1 MGRTTNHSIET
12 ALVREKAEQLSNGQL
27 ADEILRCKRGV
38 SVGANKSAR
47 DRFARRLTVMETE
60 ANHRMNGGTR

>member
-12 ALVREKAEQLSNGQL
+12 ALVREKAERLTNGQL
-27 ADEILRCKRGV
+27 ADEIQRCKRGIQI
-38 SVGANKSAR
+38 GANKPAR